1 MGLPLRSLVAKISC
15 EAATQ
20 ENAKR
25 RSFMPGTQVTGKA
38 NQALR
43 DKSALGHQSREMRGS
58 AEKELFHPEQSVLV
72 CECVFIIRVCRYKF
86 PEFFCGRCN
95 YQSGRRINIREAEL
109 ALVDLFPGP

>member
-20 ENAKR
+20 ENTKR

-72 CECVFIIRVCRYKF
+72 
-86 PEFFCGRCN
+86 
-95 YQSGRRINIREAEL
+95 
-109 ALVDLFPGP
+109 